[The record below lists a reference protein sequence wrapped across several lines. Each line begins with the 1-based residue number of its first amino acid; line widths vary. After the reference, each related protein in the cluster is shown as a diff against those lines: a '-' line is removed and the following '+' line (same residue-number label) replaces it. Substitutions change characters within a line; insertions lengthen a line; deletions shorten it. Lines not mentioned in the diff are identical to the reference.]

1 MKQGNT
7 TDGVYVCSTLTP
19 IVLLCTYSIPYWL
32 LIMLYVYTD
41 VVRMYVVYTPG
52 YAHTSDRWTD
62 IYRGRRRS
70 VISVS
75 VSLGLGLPVSRSQS
89 IPLSKTH
96 RIRLVFLGF
105 RRLVLKSC
113 KDTDASKVDVKLQQ
127 EYELALLPLL
137 SGCSY
142 SPFKICKDTQG
153 ILGDLRTLVVVRGR
167 PVRCKDTLVGE
178 REQRALSL
186 QSQRDRVRPSLAK
199 QTIVIPLSSQQ
210 LVESV
215 VAQV

>member
-89 IPLSKTH
+89 T
-96 RIRLVFLGF
+96 
-105 RRLVLKSC
+105 
-113 KDTDASKVDVKLQQ
+113 
-127 EYELALLPLL
+127 PLL
-137 SGCSY
+137 SREAGAGQYLCSTY
-142 SPFKICKDTQG
+142 RWMVTGHEQARLDDTR
-153 ILGDLRTLVVVRGR
+153 RT
-167 PVRCKDTLVGE
+167 K
-178 REQRALSL
+178 
-186 QSQRDRVRPSLAK
+186 
-199 QTIVIPLSSQQ
+199 
-210 LVESV
+210 
-215 VAQV
+215 